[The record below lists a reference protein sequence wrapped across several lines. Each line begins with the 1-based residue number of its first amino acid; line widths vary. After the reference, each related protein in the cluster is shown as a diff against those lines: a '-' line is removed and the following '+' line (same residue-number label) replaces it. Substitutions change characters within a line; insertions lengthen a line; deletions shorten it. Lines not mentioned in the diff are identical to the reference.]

1 MTNITLC
8 MIVKNESR
16 IIERCLQSAAP
27 IIDSLSICD
36 TGSTDDTVQI
46 IENWASVNGK
56 NCTVHHTPFQ
66 NFGYNRT
73 LSVKLAQQTYPD
85 CDYILLL
92 DADMIL
98 QVEEGFT
105 KKELSADQYLLM
117 QMNNALKYWNTRLI
131 SARRQWE
138 SVGVTHEYW
147 EMRRDATNIIEI
159 GKLTSLY
166 ILDKEDGG
174 SKQDKFER
182 DKRLLEAAINNNE
195 NDKHLKRRYIFYL
208 AQTYYDLQEWDNAIA
223 AYQKRIKEG
232 GWEEEIYYSMLKIGL
247 AYEQLSM
254 YFPAGE
260 KADRFIALALLH
272 LQRAWEFRPSR
283 GEPIYHLARIHREN
297 KNYRIA
303 YLYAAEGKTI
313 SFPVNDLLF
322 VDFPVHDYLFDY
334 EIAISAYY
342 IEEKREI
349 GLKAINSLKEKQDKL
364 PAYLQLWLN
373 ETIKFYHSY

>member
-1 MTNITLC
+1 

-16 IIERCLQSAAP
+16 IIERCLDSAAP
-27 IIDSLSICD
+27 IIDCLSICD
-36 TGSTDDTVQI
+36 TGSTDGTVQI
-46 IENWASVNGK
+46 IKNWANVNGK

-85 CDYILLL
+85 SDYILLL

-98 QVEEGFT
+98 QVEAGFT
-105 KKELSADQYLLM
+105 KKELAADQYLVM
-117 QMNNALKYWNTRLI
+117 QMNNSLKYWNTRLV
-131 SARRQWE
+131 SARKQWE

-147 EMRRDATNIIEI
+147 EMKRDVSEIVEI
-159 GKLTSLY
+159 GKLTTLY

-182 DKRLLEAAINNNE
+182 DKRLLEEAINNNE
-195 NDKHLKRRYIFYL
+195 NDKHLKQRYLFYL
-208 AQTYYDLQEWDNAIA
+208 AQTYYDLQEWDNAIE

-232 GWEEEIYYSMLKIGL
+232 GWEEEIYYSMHKIGL

-254 YFPAGE
+254 YFPVGE
-260 KADRFIALALLH
+260 KADRFLSLALLH

-283 GEPIYHLARIHREN
+283 GEAIYHLARIHREN
-297 KNYRIA
+297 KHYHICL
-303 YLYAAEGKTI
+303 LYAAEGKAI
-313 SFPVNDLLF
+313 SFPVDDLLF

-334 EIAISAYY
+334 ELAIAAYY

-349 GLKAINSLKEKQDKL
+349 GLKALNSLLERQDKL
-364 PAYLQLWLN
+364 PANMQQWLS
-373 ETIKFYHSY
+373 ETNKFYQSH